1 MVQATPVTVVVE
13 VLVVEVLTVAQVVA
27 ADQATEVG
35 LVVHQDQTQRPVD
48 LRTTVQVSRQVAQAM
63 HFMPVERQ

>member
-1 MVQATPVTVVVE
+1 VQATPVTVVVE

-35 LVVHQDQTQRPVD
+35 LVVHQDQTQRLVD
-48 LRTTVQVSRQVAQAM
+48 LRTTVQG
-63 HFMPVERQ
+63 